1 VASVFEISFTEE
13 PAFNWEGHG
22 ALHRWGFTI
31 LGRHAERF
39 AAPLYYWDE
48 SNYEKQCRQGVERL
62 LGGADTSCLVTW
74 MHDPVDDQLAQWW
87 ELYRLG
93 DTVAVH
99 ERLWVPD
106 LGPLDPGT
114 IYDTV
119 EPYRR
124 GDEEGGQKVSEWRL
138 PLGAFADFLA
148 RR

>member
-1 VASVFEISFTEE
+1 VFEISFTEE
-13 PAFNWEGHG
+13 PVFNWEGHG

-48 SNYEKQCRQGVERL
+48 SDYQEQWRQGVERL
-62 LGGADTSCLVTW
+62 VGGADTSCLVTR
-74 MHDPVDDQLAQWW
+74 MHDPADDQLAQWW

-99 ERLWVPD
+99 ARLWVPD
-106 LGPLDPGT
+106 FGPLDPGT
-114 IYDTV
+114 IYDMV
-119 EPYRR
+119 GPYRR

-138 PLGAFADFLA
+138 PLGAFADYLA

>member
-31 LGRHAERF
+31 LGRDAERF
-39 AAPLYYWDE
+39 AAPLYFWDE
-48 SNYEKQCRQGVERL
+48 SAYERQWRDGVERL
-62 LGGADTSCLVTW
+62 VGGADTSCLVTV
-74 MHDPVDDQLAQWW
+74 MHDPMDDQTAQWW

-99 ERLWVPD
+99 ERLSVPD
-106 LGPLDPGT
+106 FGPLDPEA
-114 IYDTV
+114 IYDEV
-119 EPYRR
+119 GPYRPEN
-124 GDEEGGQKVSEWRL
+124 DEGHTVSEWRL
-138 PLGAFADFLA
+138 PLGDFADYAA